1 MDDWFQ
7 FYQSSSIIQSQFFTQ
22 DSLIAEYEM
31 QQSFVYKQ
39 YERTLVT
46 VVDVLTDIGGMF
58 SSLSMIG
65 LAFNMTFSYN
75 LLLSSLI
82 RKLYHFKPKFEEEIK
97 KKKKKGEK

>member
-1 MDDWFQ
+1 
-7 FYQSSSIIQSQFFTQ
+7 
-22 DSLIAEYEM
+22 M

-97 KKKKKGEK
+97 KKKKKGDKESPEIDKVVNDDDEDDDNIALGIP